1 MKLRDLA
8 WANVRGNAR
17 RYAAF
22 FLSSTFSAAIF
33 FLYAQFI
40 LHPDVVHG
48 RLRAAAYVRRGM
60 IACEYI
66 IAAFAFF
73 FILYS
78 LSAFLKARSR
88 EFGLLALFG
97 MTDRQLRRMLVAE
110 TMIIAF
116 AATTAGIAIG
126 LMFSKLFLA
135 GLSALLEMDSPIRF
149 TIVWEAVALTYA
161 VFMGMFATLLLVATM
176 RLGRKTVVERLRD
189 QRAPKPMP
197 IVSPWLAALA
207 VALIG
212 AGYVLAYT
220 STPMTVVLRML
231 PVTALVV
238 VGTYFLFTQGSVAAL
253 RLLRRLRSTLRGT
266 RLLVVAQLTFKLT
279 DNARL
284 LASVATLSAV
294 AVTAA
299 ATLYVFYMDFR
310 AQTIDAHP
318 YAWTWFVRGDNEA
331 LLQKVEQELASRD
344 VPVEKKLRLRG
355 VSVFPDEDG
364 DGKADGSPT
373 LVVSESAY
381 RAAAGK
387 LSAENSTGN
396 SAIRDVPAGHAVR
409 ILPPGAL
416 KSGFWKMPADGV
428 FRAAFAKGAPA
439 DAVVRTQIDVQEQ
452 RLHTTDLSVALDW
465 LVVDDSDYD
474 ALERSATS
482 RDRIYTV
489 YGLEPAGWKKLSDVD
504 TALRA
509 SIFVPANVELRSRI
523 VGYRDAAQT
532 SSLTLFVGTFVCALF
547 FTAAGSMIYFRMFTE
562 LQDERALYRSLA
574 RIGVTEGE
582 MRRIIGG
589 QLAVVFFLPFLISIA
604 HAAFAMKALAN
615 LLLSNIWGYAL
626 TVAAVFLAAQAIAYL
641 AARRVYWREIMRSP
655 GV

>member
-8 WANVRGNAR
+8 WSNVRGNAR

-22 FLSSTFSAAIF
+22 FLSSAFTAAIF

-40 LHPDVVHG
+40 LHPDVVQG

-66 IAAFAFF
+66 IAVFAFF
-73 FILYS
+73 FVLYS

-88 EFGLLALFG
+88 EFGLLSLFG
-97 MTDRQLRRMLVAE
+97 MTDGQLRRMLAAE
-110 TMIIAF
+110 TAIIAF
-116 AATTAGIAIG
+116 AATTAGIATG
-126 LMFSKLFLA
+126 LVFSKLFLA

-149 TIVWEAVALTYA
+149 AVVWKAVSLTYA
-161 VFMGMFATLLLVATM
+161 VFMGMFAAILIVATA

-189 QRAPKPMP
+189 QRSPKPMP

-207 VALIG
+207 VALVG

-294 AVTAA
+294 AITAA

-318 YAWTWFVRGDNEA
+318 YTWTWIVRGENDA
-331 LLQKVEQELASRD
+331 LLQKAEAELASRN
-344 VPVEKKLRLRG
+344 VVVEKKLRLNG

-364 DGKADGSPT
+364 DGKADGWPT

-381 RAAAGK
+381 RSAVDK
-387 LSAENSTGN
+387 LSAGN
-396 SAIRDVPAGHAVR
+396 FAARDVPVGRAVR
-409 ILPPGAL
+409 ILPSGAL

-439 DAVVRTQIDVQEQ
+439 DAVVWTQSDVEEQ
-452 RLHTTDLSVALDW
+452 LLHTTDPSVALDW
-465 LVVDDSDYD
+465 LVVDDGDYA
-474 ALERSATS
+474 ALERSAGQ
-482 RDRIYTV
+482 DRTYTV
-489 YGLEPAGWKKLSDVD
+489 YGLEFAGWKKLADVD
-504 TALRA
+504 AALRA
-509 SIFVPANVELRSRI
+509 SIFAPANVELRSRI
-523 VGYRDAAQT
+523 ASYREAART
-532 SSLTLFVGTFVCALF
+532 SSLTLFVGTFVCVLF
-547 FTAAGSMIYFRMFTE
+547 FAAAGSMIYFRMFTE

-574 RIGVTEGE
+574 RIGVTDGE
-582 MRRIIGG
+582 MLRIVGG
-589 QLAVVFFLPFLISIA
+589 QLAVVFFLPFLVSVA

-615 LLLSNIWGYAL
+615 LLMSNIWSYAL
-626 TVAAVFLAAQAIAYL
+626 TVVAVFSAAQAVGYM
-641 AARRVYWREIMRSP
+641 AARRVYLREIVKP
-655 GV
+655 L

>member
-22 FLSSTFSAAIF
+22 FLSSALASAIF

-73 FILYS
+73 FVLYS

-97 MTDRQLRRMLVAE
+97 MTDGQLRRMLAAE
-110 TMIIAF
+110 TAIIAF
-116 AATTAGIAIG
+116 AATTAGIATG
-126 LMFSKLFLA
+126 LVFSKLFLA

-149 TIVWEAVALTYA
+149 TVVWEAVALTYA
-161 VFMGMFATLLLVATM
+161 VFMGMFAALLLVATA

-197 IVSPWLAALA
+197 LVSPWLAMLA
-207 VALIG
+207 VTLVA

-231 PVTALVV
+231 PVTGLVV

-294 AVTAA
+294 AITAA
-299 ATLYVFYMDFR
+299 GTLYVFYMDFR

-318 YAWTWFVRGDNEA
+318 YAWTWIVRGDNEA
-331 LLQKVEQELASRD
+331 LLQKVEQELASRN
-344 VPVEKKLRLRG
+344 VAVEKKLRLRG
-355 VSVFPDEDG
+355 VSVYPDEDG
-364 DGKADGSPT
+364 DGKADGWPT

-381 RAAAGK
+381 RAAAGDSVADS
-387 LSAENSTGN
+387 SAS
-396 SAIRDVPAGHAVR
+396 RDVPAGRAVR

-439 DAVVRTQIDVQEQ
+439 DAVVWTQSDVEEQ
-452 RLHTTDLSVALDW
+452 LLHTTDLSVALDW
-465 LVVDDSDYD
+465 LVVDDGDYA
-474 ALERSATS
+474 ALERSAAS
-482 RDRIYTV
+482 HDRTYTV
-489 YGLEPAGWKKLSDVD
+489 YGLEPAGWKKLADVD
-504 TALRA
+504 AAVRA

-523 VGYRDAAQT
+523 AGYRDAART

-574 RIGVTEGE
+574 RIGVTDGE
-582 MRRIIGG
+582 MRRIVGG
-589 QLAVVFFLPFLISIA
+589 QLAVIFFLPFLVSVA

-615 LLLSNIWGYAL
+615 LLMSNIWSYAL
-626 TVAAVFLAAQAIAYL
+626 TVVAVFFTAQAVGYM
-641 AARRVYWREIMRSP
+641 AARRVYLREIVRSL
-655 GV
+655 